1 MMNMKNFIEL
11 AGNAA
16 EALGVLLIL
25 GGFVVAA
32 ALVI

>member
-16 EALGVLLIL
+16 EALERQTPKG
-25 GGFVVAA
+25 
-32 ALVI
+32 